1 MIGGVELMEMKGAAM
16 SSNWGI
22 KTDDGYV
29 NFIHGTIDKVWDF
42 ETSSSIDDIVIF
54 SERAAKGYAKAIK
67 ANAIQISISEQPQLT
82 IPKSIADK
90 LDKVSFHNPISQ
102 LAMKSGDST
111 DFGSDVKYYAWKNK
125 NNGYICVAYLAGK
138 ALGVEL
144 VKVVEG

>member
-1 MIGGVELMEMKGAAM
+1 M

-82 IPKSIADK
+82 IPKNIAEKTVGYFDK
-90 LDKVSFHNPISQ
+90 DRPNYFERSTRFVFSNWSSDLNGDNFDENEFDKRIQIV
-102 LAMKSGDST
+102 G
-111 DFGSDVKYYAWKNK
+111 
-125 NNGYICVAYLAGK
+125 AYLNP
-138 ALGVEL
+138 LTRDL
-144 VKVVEG
+144 VKVVTDE

>member
-1 MIGGVELMEMKGAAM
+1 M

-67 ANAIQISISEQPQLT
+67 ANAIQISISEQSQLT
-82 IPKSIADK
+82 IPKSIAEMIDK
-90 LDKVSFHNPISQ
+90 EIMADAVTKFAMFHEGFERLWLSDELEMYCADKENYA
-102 LAMKSGDST
+102 LAS
-111 DFGSDVKYYAWKNK
+111 
-125 NNGYICVAYLAGK
+125 AYLAGK
-138 ALGVEL
+138 ALGVDL
-144 VKVVEG
+144 VKVV

>member
-1 MIGGVELMEMKGAAM
+1 MEMKGAAM

-22 KTDDGYV
+22 KTDNGYV

-82 IPKSIADK
+82 IPKNIAEKTVGYFDK
-90 LDKVSFHNPISQ
+90 DRPNYFERSTRFVFSNWSSDLN
-102 LAMKSGDST
+102 GDNFDDSE
-111 DFGSDVKYYAWKNK
+111 FNK
-125 NNGYICVAYLAGK
+125 RIQIVGAYLNP
-138 ALGVEL
+138 LTRDL
-144 VKVVEG
+144 VKVRRD